1 MRALQRLRWLFLTS
15 NYCFFFFFFLLLLRL
30 HLAFAQQQQDPTSW
44 NGGSC
49 LAMAG
54 KDSVVMAI
62 DPRFGVGPQM
72 VTVTPRPVLLL
83 QPNSKVLV
91 ALTGMEGDIQTLR
104 QELQLQ
110 VESFQRRGGLF
121 ASSNSPLQPLSPR
134 AVSSL
139 LRHLLY
145 QRRRMSSPYYVEPV
159 IVGWETVEPRTVNDK
174 SKIAIPY
181 LCVQDVIGAMSRSD
195 SFVCAGVASSNLYGT
210 AEAMWRPNLEDD
222 ELLEVCGKAFLSA
235 LERDC
240 LSGYGA
246 TMYLLKQD
254 GTIEEV
260 VLDSRND

>member
-1 MRALQRLRWLFLTS
+1 MAFTTTALLTLIGFLNIALS
-15 NYCFFFFFFLLLLRL
+15 
-30 HLAFAQQQQDPTSW
+30 QQQDPTSL

-54 KDSVVMAI
+54 KDSVVIAI

-83 QPNSKVLV
+83 QHNSNALV

-110 VESFQRRGGLF
+110 VQSFQRRGLF
-121 ASSNSPLQPLSPR
+121 VSSNSPLRPLSPR
-134 AVSSL
+134 AISSL
-139 LRHLLY
+139 LRHILY
-145 QRRRMSSPYYVEPV
+145 QRRSSPFYVEPV
-159 IVGWETVEPRTVNDK
+159 IAGWETRTKDDK
-174 SKIAIPY
+174 EKPKISPY

-210 AEAMWRPNLEDD
+210 AEALWRPNLEDD
-222 ELLEVCGKAFLSA
+222 ELVEICGKAFLSA

-246 TMYLLKQD
+246 TLYLLKQD
-254 GTIEEV
+254 GTIEEI
-260 VLDSRND
+260 VLESRND